1 MACYSRKSDFA
12 DVNSATVLHLHEPAS
27 ALEVIHRFLHPTHY
41 PNLDDKDFDAVI
53 ALGRAAEQVFAA
65 MSVCKMR
72 LRFSLRSVKSL
83 NICQRDRWQ
92 SA

>member
-1 MACYSRKSDFA
+1 MEHSRSL
-12 DVNSATVLHLHEPAS
+12 NSATVLHLHEPAS

-72 LRFSLRSVKSL
+72 LRFSQLRSVKLL
-83 NICQRDRWQ
+83 NICQRDGCQ
-92 SA
+92 SG